1 MKGEESLYLSRLI
14 QNYSNKDSVV
24 LVGDTRDQWNR
35 RENPE
40 INPCIYGQLTYNKGD
55 KNIKQIKVSSINGTG
70 KSGQPHAKE

>member
-40 INPCIYGQLTYNKGD
+40 VEPNTNISIPLMEFHIFPLIW
-55 KNIKQIKVSSINGTG
+55 KNL
-70 KSGQPHAKE
+70 